1 MREKDTGP
9 AMSSFPL
16 RFRVSAIAAV
26 LFFVAALVAGGLTL
40 DRQQDLMH
48 RALDTLSWNLYQF
61 DRSVHDLRIKA
72 LETTPENV
80 EPLVLAYDITYG
92 RSQLMH
98 QGQTRRFMTELYRD
112 TSWSAKVEQLVV
124 SLEPLMESLDSG
136 EKAFDEEVRQTLLSS
151 LTKLQQATREMLL
164 EHTITVAKL
173 RSDDSRAMLHLYAVV
188 LACIVLIMLAG
199 SALVVLLIRE
209 ARGHTLKAELLE
221 AQSQALREA
230 VQQAEATS
238 RAKSDFMAMVSHEMR
253 TPLSGVIGMT
263 DLIKDEPLSEEGRH
277 YVESLEASAKGLHTV
292 INDVLDYTRIEA
304 GHMGIEDVPFSLVQM
319 LNQLAQGYRISSSD
333 KVQFLMRLA
342 PRLPECVKGDE
353 HRLRQVLMNLL
364 DNAFKFTDQGFVMLR
379 VTQVDARGISFVV
392 YDTGC
397 GIGEQD
403 LGHIFEP
410 FQQVDSV
417 MTRRHEGSGLGLAIA
432 RRLVQAMGGELLV
445 DSQVGSGSRFWFE
458 LPLASCEEECREAEQ
473 EGMQTDLP
481 APHHVL
487 VVEDNAANREL
498 MAAMLSRLGQSSELV
513 SSGEQALAVLS
524 ERSFDMVFMDLQ
536 MSGMDGI
543 ETARRWR
550 MLERQNH
557 AQGTTVPMIAV
568 TANILPEHRQA
579 SVEAGMDDMISKP
592 FTRKEL
598 SSVLQRYPSHV
609 YARLTAGSALSEVS
623 REGQCHEPEEGE
635 EISAMTL
642 NELRSMMSADALQRM
657 VHDYL
662 AHYPVRLA
670 RMRIAIEGG
679 DCKALG
685 DEANRLNNA
694 SATLGCTAIMRAAIK
709 LKHMAVDNKSAEQ
722 LTAEVDELERHEER
736 VREAWRKAGLLENF
750 RPV

>member
-1 MREKDTGP
+1 MF
-9 AMSSFPL
+9 SFPL

-80 EPLVLAYDITYG
+80 GPLVLAYDITYG

-112 TSWSAKVEQLVV
+112 TSWSAKVEQEVV

-136 EKAFDEEVRQTLLSS
+136 EKVFDEEVRRTLLSS

-230 VQQAEATS
+230 VQQAEAAS

-304 GHMGIEDVPFSLVQM
+304 GHMGIEDVPFNLVQM
-319 LNQLAQGYRISSSD
+319 LNQLAQGYRIGSND

-417 MTRRHEGSGLGLAIA
+417 MTRRHEGAGLGLAIA

-445 DSQVGSGSRFWFE
+445 DSQLGSGSRFWFE
-458 LPLASCEEECREAEQ
+458 LPLVSCEEECRAAE
-473 EGMQTDLP
+473 EEVHTDLP

-487 VVEDNAANREL
+487 VVEDNAANRQL

-543 ETARRWR
+543 ETASRWR
-550 MLERQNH
+550 MQESQDH

-598 SSVLQRYPSHV
+598 SRVLQRYPSHV
-609 YARLTAGSALSEVS
+609 YARLTAGSVLPEVS
-623 REGQCHEPEEGE
+623 QEGQCHEREEGE

-670 RMRIAIEGG
+670 RMRVAIEDG

-685 DEANRLNNA
+685 EEAKRLNNA
-694 SATLGCTAIMRAAIK
+694 SATLGCAAIMRAAMK
-709 LKHMAVDNKSAEQ
+709 LKRLAADGESAEQ
-722 LTAEVDELERHEER
+722 LTAEVDELERYEGR
-736 VREAWRKAGLLENF
+736 VREAWRKAGLLESS